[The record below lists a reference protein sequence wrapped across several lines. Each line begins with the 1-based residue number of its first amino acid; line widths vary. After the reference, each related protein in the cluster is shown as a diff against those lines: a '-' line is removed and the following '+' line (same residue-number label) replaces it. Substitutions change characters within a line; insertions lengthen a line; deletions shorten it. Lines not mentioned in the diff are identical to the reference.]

1 LTASN
6 NELNILKN
14 SIVTETFVDTA
25 DQNYLI
31 ARWAYHRG
39 MFTDFFWNSAQ
50 SLEKYFKA
58 SLLLNGLSGTTD
70 SDKKTYNHNL
80 VRLLDAVSSYA
91 GDLIPN
97 DLEQPKQLSGIH
109 WRKETFGGYIA
120 RLNDLGNPDNR
131 YNIYGYSQRW
141 EDLSHLDQAV
151 SSIRRLAFDLD
162 AYPFIGHPDSSSSHL
177 KTVREMLVHCSK
189 YCPRG
194 SGNGS
199 RLHKLLGAKGNDELR
214 DAGLKMN
221 FSFAPD
227 GYDHGLETV
236 KIGTSSSNSVL
247 WRHIVA
253 RAENMSASSEDTKAA
268 DLADWVVNNVHLS
281 KHSKHELKKCE
292 EILRGRSAPAVKG

>member
-39 MFTDFFWNSAQ
+39 MFTDFFWNSAHA
-50 SLEKYFKA
+50 LEKYFKA

-70 SDKKTYNHNL
+70 SNKKPYGHDL
-80 VRLLDAVSSYA
+80 VKLLDAVSSYA
-91 GDLIPN
+91 GELIPN
-97 DLEQPKQLSGIH
+97 DLEQPKQLSDTH
-109 WRKETFGGYIA
+109 WRKETFVRYIA
-120 RLNDLGNPDNR
+120 RLNDLGDPNNR
-131 YNIYGYSQRW
+131 YNIYGYNQRW

-162 AYPFIGHPDSSSSHL
+162 AHPFIGHPDSSSSHP
-177 KTVREMLVHCSK
+177 KTVREMLFHCSK
-189 YCPRG
+189 YSPR
-194 SGNGS
+194 GNGS
-199 RLHKLLGAKGNDELR
+199 RLHKLLGAKGDDELR

-253 RAENMSASSEDTKAA
+253 RAKNMSASSEDTKAA
-268 DLADWVVNNVHLS
+268 DLADWVLNNVHLS
-281 KHSKHELKKCE
+281 GPSKDELQKCQK
-292 EILRGRSAPAVKG
+292 ILRGRSAPAGKG